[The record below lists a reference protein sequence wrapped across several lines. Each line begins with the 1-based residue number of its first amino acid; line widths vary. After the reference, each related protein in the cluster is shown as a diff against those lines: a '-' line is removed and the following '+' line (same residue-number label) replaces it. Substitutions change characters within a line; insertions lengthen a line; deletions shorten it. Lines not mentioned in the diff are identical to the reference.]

1 MEKGYALPNAWEL
14 AERRLALLEECHD
27 PASFRR
33 AEALGVGPGWRCLD
47 AGAGHGSFARSLAS
61 RVGAT
66 GHVVAADLDVRLLER
81 AAVPGVEVRRM
92 DLVADDL
99 PAAAFDLVH
108 TRMVLLHVPARDAVL
123 GRLAAAVRPGG
134 VLMVE
139 EDDTYPLEVT
149 SSGPYLDAW
158 RAFLAMMRAAG
169 LDPEWARGLP
179 ERLDALGLV
188 DVETEIDGQI
198 FRGGSAAAQF
208 WSLTWLQARERMV
221 AMGVPGE
228 VVDAGRAVLAHPG
241 RWFHGPAKV
250 VAWGRR
256 AAV

>member
-47 AGAGHGSFARSLAS
+47 AGAGHGSFARWLAA
-61 RVGAT
+61 RVGPD
-66 GHVVAADLDVRLLER
+66 GLVVAADLDVRLLER
-81 AAVPGVEVRRM
+81 MAAPGVEVRRM
-92 DLVADDL
+92 DLATDEL

-108 TRMVLLHVPARDAVL
+108 TRMLLLHVPARDAVL
-123 GRLAAAVRPGG
+123 ARLAAAIRPGG

-139 EDDTYPLEVT
+139 EDDIHPLEANAP
-149 SSGPYLDAW
+149 GPYLEAW

-188 DVETEIDGQI
+188 DVEAEIDGQI
-198 FRGGSAAAQF
+198 FRGGSPAAGF
-208 WSLTWLQARERMV
+208 WSVTWLQARERIA
-221 AMGVPGE
+221 AMGFSGE
-228 VVDAGRAVLAHPG
+228 VMDAGRAALADPA

-256 AAV
+256 AAA